1 VPPLQHRRQQQLG
14 QQGERGDVDL
24 YQARFFIGRRLGEQ
38 SVRAE
43 SRVVDQDVDRQPP
56 GRQVADDGLGSRGH
70 RQILREHVGLDA
82 MRADEIDGDRRQLVG
97 APRHQDQV
105 DARSGEDVG
114 QLFADAAGRAGDQG
128 RLGHVAL
135 MLA

>member
-43 SRVVDQDVDRQPP
+43 SRVVDQDVNRQPP
-56 GRQVADDGLGSRGH
+56 GRQIAHDRRGSRGQ

-82 MRADEIDGDRRQLVG
+82 VRADELDGQRRQLVS
-97 APRHQDQV
+97 APRHQDDV
-105 DARSGEDVG
+105 GARRGEDVG
-114 QLFADAAGRAGDQG
+114 QLFPDAAGCAGDQS
-128 RLGHVAL
+128 RLGHVG
-135 MLA
+135 